1 MKVIKGGTVI
11 AASDGVHSARLADI
25 RIVDDRIAAIE
36 PPDQTVPEGDWQ
48 VIHAA
53 GMIVAPGFV
62 DDHRHLWQTPLRGLA
77 ADLTALGY
85 RSDVRGMFGPH
96 YTPEDL
102 YVGTLAGALDALDS
116 GITTIG
122 DFAHVMNGPEF
133 ADASLAA
140 LEASGMR
147 ASFGYGTPTSQDA
160 GAWYSNSKLGHAE
173 DIRRVCKSL
182 SSELV
187 NVFMAAR
194 PPYLVSPEVT
204 QNDWALARD
213 LGIRL
218 HLDGGLGGGMWGGV
232 RHFALRNLSDVGLAG
247 PDTTYVHCNNLAD
260 DEYKIIADTGGHVT
274 ISPFAEM
281 NVGHG
286 MPAIAATT
294 GAGIRPS
301 LSGDFVTQT
310 SADMFSVMRAAISAS
325 RGLEGYKAFH
335 EERGIDAWTI
345 TSADMLEFATQRG
358 AHSLGM
364 EKEIGAISEGM
375 KADIIVIDA
384 NSLHLSPVNDP
395 IGTLVMQATPRDV
408 DTVLVNGKV
417 VKQAGRLLRQ
427 DITAIRDRLNACRD
441 RLYGAAGINAEGQ
454 QQSPGTSVWSW

>member
-11 AASDGVHSARLADI
+11 AADEGKNTARIADI
-25 RIVDDRIAAIE
+25 RIVDDKIVAIE
-36 PPDQTVPEGDWQ
+36 PSDQTNVEGDWQ
-48 VIHAA
+48 VINAA

-77 ADLTALGY
+77 ADLTAPGY
-85 RSDVRGMFGPH
+85 RSEVRGMFGPH

-102 YVGTLAGALDALDS
+102 YIATLAGALDALDS

-140 LEASGMR
+140 LADTGMR
-147 ASFGYGTPTSQDA
+147 AAFGYGTPTTGDA
-160 GAWYSNSKLGHAE
+160 SAWYSNSKRGHAN
-173 DIRRVCKSL
+173 DIRRVCKGL

-187 NVFMAAR
+187 SVFMAAR
-194 PPYLVSPEVT
+194 PPYLTTPEIT
-204 QNDWALARD
+204 MNDWSLARD

-232 RHFALRNLSDVGLAG
+232 RHFALRTLAEMDLAG
-247 PDTTYVHCNNLAD
+247 ADTTYVHCNNLAD
-260 DEYKIIADTGGHVT
+260 DEYKVIADTGGHVS

-286 MPAIAATT
+286 MPAIAATV

-325 RGLEGYKAFH
+325 RGLAGYRAFN
-335 EERGIDAWTI
+335 EEHGIETWSV
-345 TSADMLEFATQRG
+345 TSAEMIEFATQRG

-364 EKEIGAISEGM
+364 DDKVGAISEGM
-375 KADIIVIDA
+375 KADIIMIDA
-384 NSLHLSPVNDP
+384 NSLHLAPVNDAV
-395 IGTLVMQATPRDV
+395 GTLVMQATPRDV
-408 DTVLVNGKV
+408 DTVLVNGRV
-417 VKQAGRLLRQ
+417 VKQAGRLLHH
-427 DITAIRDRLNACRD
+427 DLAGIRDKLNACRD
-441 RLYGAAGINAEGQ
+441 RLFVAAGVNVQ
-454 QQSPGTSVWSW
+454 DPRQPQSASVWSW